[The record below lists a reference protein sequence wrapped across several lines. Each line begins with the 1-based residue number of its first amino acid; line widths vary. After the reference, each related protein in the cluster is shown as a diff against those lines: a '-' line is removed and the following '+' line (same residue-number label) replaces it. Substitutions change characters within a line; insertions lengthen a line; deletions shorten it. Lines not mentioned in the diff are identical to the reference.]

1 MEQTQQ
7 PSLDSRFS
15 RDEITAAFGPNLEFD
30 KNLAPYTSYGTGG
43 PTAYFLSATS
53 AEEIAEVV
61 KTAKKLAIPF
71 VIIGG
76 GTNILVSDSGFKGL
90 VIKVDVKGMA
100 SLGSDV
106 IECGAGEQLEDLVNF
121 AAESG
126 LTGLEFAAGIVGSV
140 GGAIYGNAG
149 AYGGEIG
156 AVIKQFV
163 VVDGD
168 GIIAS
173 VPASHGKFAYR
184 DSALKTNGEVVVK
197 AEFQLRL
204 GDKVQI
210 KKKVDDIV
218 VTRKAKLPY
227 DCHSAGCFFK
237 NIPDPSAEHG
247 KLAAGKLL
255 EEVGAKAMSVGGA
268 AISDKHANIIVNTGS
283 ATSKDIRELAD
294 KLIERVYAQ
303 FGIRLEEE
311 VVQIGEFPKGR
322 KSIE

>member
-149 AYGGEIG
+149 AY
-156 AVIKQFV
+156 FV

-168 GIIAS
+168 GNIAT

-197 AEFQLRL
+197 AEFQLRP
-204 GDKVQI
+204 GDKAEI

-218 VTRKAKLPY
+218 TTRHAKLPY

-237 NIPDPSAEHG
+237 NIQD
-247 KLAAGKLL
+247 AGGSGGQSD
-255 EEVGAKAMSVGGA
+255 VGRRRGHFRQACEYYRKYRLG
-268 AISDKHANIIVNTGS
+268 
-283 ATSKDIRELAD
+283 DIKGYSR
-294 KLIERVYAQ
+294 
-303 FGIRLEEE
+303 
-311 VVQIGEFPKGR
+311 IGR
-322 KSIE
+322 